1 VHEEIHV
8 TGSRKRPRRSLP
20 ADEQAVVVHVGDIAS
35 EQELVDRLREQ
46 LPMDLDEDQF
56 ALIVAAIME
65 EVPLVPKHAALH

>member
-8 TGSRKRPRRSLP
+8 TGSRKRPRHSLP
-20 ADEQAVVVHVGDIAS
+20 ADEQAVVVNVGDIAS

-46 LPMDLDEDQF
+46 LPMDLDEDEF